1 MFPIPSFYP
10 ATMDD
15 LSWSDDGS
23 DLGKTNAAGLHSFR
37 SHVADLRDKNYF
49 DPKNMTAE
57 DYYGDLWNYLGSILG
72 IGEAGRQAVWNA
84 KMQDW
89 QNTFNANQS
98 QLERDFN
105 AQQTSAQ
112 NAFNAE
118 EALKEREWQER
129 MSSTAYQRAVADLK
143 SAGLNPVLAVA
154 QPSSS
159 GQGAYASGSALGA
172 SSFIGSALG
181 ANGINAG
188 LGVTSISALANT
200 ALNVYKTRMLSRTLN
215 HRDVDLMNKVI
226 STLSKVFKFI
236 K

>member
-1 MFPIPSFYP
+1 MALVPTFFPP
-10 ATMDD
+10 TQED
-15 LSWSDDGS
+15 LSWSDSGYDAYKPS
-23 DLGKTNAAGLHSFR
+23 R
-37 SHVADLRDKNYF
+37 VANLRDKNYF
-49 DPKNMTAE
+49 DPQNMTAD
-57 DYYGDLWNYLGSILG
+57 DYYAGVWNELLGMFG
-72 IGEAGRQAVWNA
+72 IGEAGRQAIWNA

-89 QNTFNANQS
+89 QNNFNASQS

-112 NAFNAE
+112 NSFNAS

-143 SAGLNPVLAVA
+143 AAGLNPVLAVA

-181 ANGINAG
+181 ASGINSNFG
-188 LGVTSISALANT
+188 ISALSTLANT
-200 ALNVYKTRMLSRTLN
+200 AMSAYRTSVLGSHFSRMDKLRGQELMTKVVDTL
-215 HRDVDLMNKVI
+215 
-226 STLSKVFKFI
+226 TKVFRFI